1 MGIGVLFLS
10 IAALCYI
17 LGQLGFISR
26 VPEYAKGTG
35 MSLNDAGTLVSNFWM
50 SYMVGMWAFSFILRF
65 FDLQRILTVL
75 AGLAAIL
82 MYVFNTGT
90 PAHMAWS
97 ILATGL
103 LLQRDLYHHHH
114 HGFTADQSTVTKTG

>member
-1 MGIGVLFLS
+1 
-10 IAALCYI
+10 
-17 LGQLGFISR
+17 
-26 VPEYAKGTG
+26 

-97 ILATGL
+97 ILAL
-103 LLQRDLYHHHH
+103 
-114 HGFTADQSTVTKTG
+114 GFFSSAIIPPSSPWVHSRPKYRRQNWLVPPAEPSVLC

>member
-1 MGIGVLFLS
+1 MPDLS
-10 IAALCYI
+10 LIHI
-17 LGQLGFISR
+17 F
-26 VPEYAKGTG
+26 
-35 MSLNDAGTLVSNFWM
+35 
-50 SYMVGMWAFSFILRF
+50 RF

-97 ILATGL
+97 ILAM
-103 LLQRDLYHHHH
+103 
-114 HGFTADQSTVTKTG
+114 GFFSSAI

>member
-1 MGIGVLFLS
+1 M
-10 IAALCYI
+10 
-17 LGQLGFISR
+17 
-26 VPEYAKGTG
+26 PEYAKGLG

-90 PAHMAWS
+90 PAYMAWS

-114 HGFTADQSTVTKTG
+114 HGFTADQSTVAKTG

>member
-1 MGIGVLFLS
+1 
-10 IAALCYI
+10 
-17 LGQLGFISR
+17 
-26 VPEYAKGTG
+26 
-35 MSLNDAGTLVSNFWM
+35 M

-97 ILATGL
+97 ILAL
-103 LLQRDLYHHHH
+103 
-114 HGFTADQSTVTKTG
+114 GFFSSAIYTTIITPVHSRPKYRRQNWLTLS

>member
-1 MGIGVLFLS
+1 
-10 IAALCYI
+10 
-17 LGQLGFISR
+17 
-26 VPEYAKGTG
+26 

-97 ILATGL
+97 ILALGFFF
-103 LLQRDLYHHHH
+103 QRDLYHHHH
-114 HGFTADQSTVTKTG
+114 PGSQQTKVPSPKLVKLCPDLRNHRYYVDLCGYRPDR